1 MPTLTASASFTI
13 GTASPAADEISI
25 TVLPAAVGGGGK
37 GRLVHPMLGAFDY
50 ESAPDQWSGIDTDI
64 LIPPVWA
71 SSKTLAGTA
80 NTLWRGTVRDAVCVE
95 TWSAE
100 RGIAMAMTQFRML
113 LAFWQNPP
121 DPANGFIQWWPSY
134 TSAFGFEV
142 ILTNLTTGGN
152 GITIDAIAA
161 QGYLVGPVE
170 LTLRVVRKL

>member
-13 GTASPAADEISI
+13 GTASPAVDEISI

-37 GRLVHPMLGAFDY
+37 GRLVHPMLGTFDY
-50 ESAPDQWSGIDTDI
+50 DAAPDQWSGIDTDI
-64 LIPPVWA
+64 LIAPVWA

-80 NTLWRGTVRDAVCVE
+80 NALWRGTVRDAVCVE
-95 TWSAE
+95 TWTAE
-100 RGIAMAMTQFRML
+100 RGIAMAMAQFRML

-142 ILTNLTTGGN
+142 ILTGLTAGGN

-161 QGYLVGPVE
+161 QGYLAGPVE
-170 LTLRVVRKL
+170 LTLRVVKKL